1 MQARV
6 ETVAPRVALH
16 ARPGEDIEPRARG
29 RVARGRLE
37 RGEAGWEHR
46 GIRAGRGVVGGE
58 DAGRRGGGPNE
69 RHRARGVARR
79 GPQGKRRAPSPRR
92 RRRRRRLVV
101 VAQDGAR
108 VEEYR
113 AERERR
119 EREGRGPASSR
130 HGASARVTTPASRV
144 RRDRQRKLR
153 SHDDRSDLTSA
164 LGSVQEKR
172 KAGREARNR
181 RDQPRGESTHSHC
194 QRIFYQ
200 KLRTQ
205 DKVVWSFRGGARPP
219 IPAGT

>member
-37 RGEAGWEHR
+37 RGEAGWDDR

-130 HGASARVTTPASRV
+130 HGASARVTTPV

-181 RDQPRGESTHSHC
+181 RDQPRVRVAKALTHIANEYFTKSCEHKTESFGRSAA
-194 QRIFYQ
+194 R
-200 KLRTQ
+200 
-205 DKVVWSFRGGARPP
+205 ARPP